1 MPWPDTQILS
11 LGVMFLTGA
20 GLALA
25 LDLLGSI
32 LGHVDLSEV
41 APPGQGL
48 GRERGRER
56 PRPRPRPA
64 SGPRHPRQ
72 RRARRALWDM
82 ALWLVVTPLVFGAVL
97 ISSRGEMRFYVF
109 VGLGLGVAAY
119 VLLARRFIISVG
131 TASRQAVVEVG
142 GVAVR
147 RVARPVSAVGRR
159 SSLAARGAGRWV
171 RGRGRA
177 VGGWAGVRRQAWGRL
192 IQALLAGFGP
202 KTRE

>member
-32 LGHVDLSEV
+32 LGHVEVSEV
-41 APPGQGL
+41 GES
-48 GRERGRER
+48 ER
-56 PRPRPRPA
+56 
-64 SGPRHPRQ
+64 SGPRPHPASALRRPRR
-72 RRARRALWDM
+72 RRARRALWDL
-82 ALWLVVTPLVFGAVL
+82 ALWLVVTPLVFGAIL
-97 ISSRGEMRFYVF
+97 ISSRGEMRVYVF
-109 VGLGLGVAAY
+109 IGLGLGVAAH

-131 TASRQAVVEVG
+131 TAS
-142 GVAVR
+142 
-147 RVARPVSAVGRR
+147 
-159 SSLAARGAGRWV
+159 
-171 RGRGRA
+171 
-177 VGGWAGVRRQAWGRL
+177 RQAWGRL